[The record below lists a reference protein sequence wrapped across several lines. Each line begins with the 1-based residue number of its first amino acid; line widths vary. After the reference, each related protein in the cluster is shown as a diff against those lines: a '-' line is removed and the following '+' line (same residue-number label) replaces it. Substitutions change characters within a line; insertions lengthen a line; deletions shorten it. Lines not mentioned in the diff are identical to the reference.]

1 MTAAS
6 TTERRAED
14 IMEYDFIIV
23 GAGSAGCVLAN
34 RLSANPA
41 NKVLLLEA
49 GPKDRNFWI
58 HIPLGFGKNINNPA
72 VNWCYQGE
80 PEPFCR
86 DQSYFLARGRVLG
99 GSSSINGM
107 VYVRGQVQDFDH
119 WAQLGNRGWSYDDLL
134 PYFKRSEDNSKG
146 ASDIHAVGGP
156 LSVSDVSET
165 NLLSDTLIEAGQQ
178 IGIPRNDDINGLVQE
193 GIGYHQATI
202 RNGRRCSTAVA
213 FLDPARGRPNLHI
226 ETGALVKR
234 MTLEG
239 KRATGVAYD
248 VGGQERRATAGREVI
263 LCGGAFNSPQL
274 LELSGVGQPERL
286 RDLGITVNHE
296 LNGVGHD
303 LQDHQCVRMR
313 WRINQKI
320 TFNDQVH
327 GWRAI
332 RSALKYAF
340 NRKGVLS
347 MPTLPIGAFVRTR
360 QELETPDIQLQVF
373 PGTYENMEARQLHK
387 VPGLTIAAVLLRPE
401 SRGWVH
407 ARSSDPREDP
417 AIFHNLMQTEADR
430 RAIVEGMKITRRLVE
445 APAMDALRGLE
456 FTPGKDV
463 QSDEQLLEAARD
475 IAQSNWHPTST
486 CRMGSDPLAVVDQ
499 RLRVHGLEGLRVA
512 DASIMPTVVSGN
524 TNAACIMIGE
534 KASDLILEDTETRR
548 AAA

>member
-1 MTAAS
+1 
-6 TTERRAED
+6 
-14 IMEYDFIIV
+14 MEYDYIIV

-34 RLSANPA
+34 RLSANSA

-72 VNWCYQGE
+72 VNWCYQAE
-80 PEPFCR
+80 PEPYCR
-86 DQSYFLARGRVLG
+86 DQSYFLPRGRVLG

-107 VYVRGQVQDFDH
+107 VYVRGQVEDFNH
-119 WAQLGNRGWSYDDLL
+119 WAQLGNRGWSYDDVL
-134 PYFKRSEDNSKG
+134 PYFKRSEDNSRGESEIHG
-146 ASDIHAVGGP
+146 AGGP
-156 LSVSDVSET
+156 LSVSDVTET
-165 NLLSDTLIEAGQQ
+165 NAISDALIEAGGQ
-178 IGIPRNDDINGLVQE
+178 IGIPRNDDINGIVQE

-213 FLDPARGRPNLHI
+213 FLDPARPRPNLRI

-234 MTLEG
+234 VTLQG
-239 KRATGVAYD
+239 KRAIGVVYD
-248 VGGQERRATAGREVI
+248 IGGAEHEAKAGREII

-274 LELSGVGQPERL
+274 LELSGIGQPDRL

-303 LQDHQCVRMR
+303 LQDHQVVRLR
-313 WRINQKI
+313 WRINAKI
-320 TFNDQVH
+320 TFNEQVH

-332 RSALKYAF
+332 RSALKYVF
-340 NRKGVLS
+340 NRNGVLS
-347 MPTLPIGAFVRTR
+347 MPTLPIGGFVRSR
-360 QELETPDIQLQVF
+360 EELATPDIQLQVF
-373 PGTYENMEARQLHK
+373 PGTYENLEARQLMK
-387 VPGLTIAAVLLRPE
+387 EPGLTIGAVLLRPE

-407 ARSSDPREDP
+407 AKSSDPREAP
-417 AIFHNLMQTEADR
+417 AIFHNLLETETDR
-430 RAIVEGMKITRRLVE
+430 RALIEGMKIARRLVE

-456 FTPGKDV
+456 LTPGKHV
-463 QSDEQLLEAARD
+463 ETDEQFLDAARD
-475 IAQSNWHPTST
+475 LTQSNWHPTST
-486 CRMGSDPLAVVDQ
+486 CRMGSDPMAVVDA

-524 TNAACIMIGE
+524 TNATCIMIGE
-534 KASDLILEDTETRR
+534 KASDLILEDGAAGR